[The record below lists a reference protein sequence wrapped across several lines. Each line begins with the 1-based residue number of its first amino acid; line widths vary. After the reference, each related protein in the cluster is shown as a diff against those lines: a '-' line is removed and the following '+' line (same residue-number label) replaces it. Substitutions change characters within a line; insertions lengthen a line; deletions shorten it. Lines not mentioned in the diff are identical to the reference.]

1 MLFKR
6 FLTTAC
12 NAKDRA
18 PTTKDNIHMR
28 HLLMTSGVG
37 LMLVACTSVPQ
48 TITET
53 EAVSNAAA
61 TRSAITA
68 QQEPVTQ
75 SISLYEAMAR
85 ALKYN
90 LDHNVAMMEL
100 DLAKADYDLSRYDL
114 LPKVVAN
121 GGYYGRSNE
130 AGASSLSL
138 LSGRESL
145 EPSTSTDRNV
155 FSGDLTASWNVLDFG
170 LSKIRSEQLA
180 DETLI
185 YEERRRKAVIQ
196 IMEDVHRSYWQA
208 VSSERLTNRLGA
220 LEDEVNQAF
229 DQSRALYVSRKTAP
243 MPALSYQRE
252 LNDIQGQ
259 AQRMT
264 RTLNMAKM
272 ELAALMGLAPDQ
284 AFTLRMPTHNQNPAV
299 LAMNYDE
306 MIDIALLNRPE
317 VRETIYAK
325 RIGEKEMKKAVLEAL
340 PSLEAFAG
348 LDASSNSFLFNKD
361 WADYGVRASWNLLT
375 VFSTSTRKKKAAARY
390 KLEEERGLAA
400 AMAVMT
406 QVGVSRARYES
417 LMEEYKTANQ
427 GTQVQNDIL
436 NQVEALS
443 KASSAS
449 RQTLVRERM
458 NALISEARR
467 DTVHAEMKEAA
478 AQIYSSL
485 GYDPYGADI
494 RGDEDVATIAASLEA
509 LWEERSRAPGK

>member
-1 MLFKR
+1 
-6 FLTTAC
+6 
-12 NAKDRA
+12 
-18 PTTKDNIHMR
+18 
-28 HLLMTSGVG
+28 MTSGVG
-37 LMLVACTSVPQ
+37 LILVACTSAPQ
-48 TITET
+48 IITEA
-53 EAVSNAAA
+53 EAARNAADA
-61 TRSAITA
+61 RSTITA
-68 QQEPVTQ
+68 QHEPVTQ
-75 SISLYEAMAR
+75 AISLYEAMAR

-90 LDHNVAMMEL
+90 LDHHVSMMEL

-130 AGASSLSL
+130 AGSSSLSL

-155 FSGDLTASWNVLDFG
+155 FSADLTASWNVLDFG

-180 DETLI
+180 NESLI

-196 IMEDVHRSYWQA
+196 IMEDVHRSYWRA
-208 VSSERLTNRLGA
+208 VSSERLNNRLAA
-220 LEDEVNQAF
+220 LESDVKQAF

-252 LNDIQGQ
+252 LNDIQSQ
-259 AQRMT
+259 AQTMSRA
-264 RTLNMAKM
+264 LKMAKM
-272 ELAALMGLAPDQ
+272 ELASLMGLAPNQ
-284 AFTLRMPTHNQNPAV
+284 TFTLRMPSQDKNPV
-299 LAMNYDE
+299 RLAMGYDE
-306 MIDIALLNRPE
+306 MIDIALVNRPE

-348 LDASSNSFLFNKD
+348 LDTSSNSFLFNKD

-375 VFSTSTRKKKAAARY
+375 VFGTSARKKKAAARL

-406 QVGVSRARYES
+406 QVGVSRSRYES
-417 LMEEYKTANQ
+417 LMEEYVTASQ
-427 GTQVQNDIL
+427 GAQVQSDIL

-458 NALISEARR
+458 NALIAEARR

-494 RGDEDVATIAASLEA
+494 RGDEDIATIAASLET
-509 LWEERSRAPGK
+509 LWKQRSKAPGA